1 MPGGDVSR
9 ILTGEENEGGCGAS
23 EQRGEVDSVMRLQS
37 RGRWAGRAAVAAT
50 TLAGCALEACAEG
63 SGTLANHAAGNAY
76 WSWALF
82 ALGGGI
88 VLLLV
93 FKGTRTR

>member
-1 MPGGDVSR
+1 MK
-9 ILTGEENEGGCGAS
+9 
-23 EQRGEVDSVMRLQS
+23 LQT
-37 RGRWAGRAAVAAT
+37 RGRWVGRAAAAAT

-63 SGTLANHAAGNAY
+63 SGSLANHAVGNAY

-82 ALGGGI
+82 GFGGGI